1 MLAVKYHGP
10 KNLEYVDIPKP
21 EVLPG
26 TALVKIKYCGI
37 CGTDVHAYSI
47 PGIFDWELVLGHES
61 VGVVEA
67 VGAGVDN
74 VKVGD
79 RVAVGPPGDCGKC
92 YACNTGHPNVCANAF
107 PETLGIGPNTQGA
120 YAEYVLSRHP
130 QNELF
135 VIPDKVE
142 FEQAVLFDVI
152 GVGFHAVRRSELKV
166 GDNAVVTG
174 CGSVGLSAIQAAKLA
189 GARNVIAFDLNET
202 RREMALQAGADYAF
216 DSTSEEDVAKAR
228 EILNHEGGAHVCFE
242 AAGHPTSTTLCEQ
255 LCMAG
260 GQVLII
266 GSDARPYEL
275 VSAALGPREL
285 DFKLS
290 FTYTKEEIYMLFQLI
305 ASGKWKTDVYTIEK
319 APLKEAIAKMEQL
332 SSGELDVARVLLMP
346 EV

>member
-61 VGVVEA
+61 VGIVEA

-120 YAEYVLSRHP
+120 YAE
-130 QNELF
+130 
-135 VIPDKVE
+135 
-142 FEQAVLFDVI
+142 
-152 GVGFHAVRRSELKV
+152 
-166 GDNAVVTG
+166 
-174 CGSVGLSAIQAAKLA
+174 
-189 GARNVIAFDLNET
+189 
-202 RREMALQAGADYAF
+202 
-216 DSTSEEDVAKAR
+216 
-228 EILNHEGGAHVCFE
+228 
-242 AAGHPTSTTLCEQ
+242 
-255 LCMAG
+255 
-260 GQVLII
+260 
-266 GSDARPYEL
+266 
-275 VSAALGPREL
+275 
-285 DFKLS
+285 
-290 FTYTKEEIYMLFQLI
+290 
-305 ASGKWKTDVYTIEK
+305 
-319 APLKEAIAKMEQL
+319 
-332 SSGELDVARVLLMP
+332 
-346 EV
+346 